1 MTLKELIQYLDSNSG
16 YSLLDGDPSQT
27 LLRASEGKHREP
39 LIGEII
45 NAIARHCGDAKEDCV
60 VERAQ
65 AVSAI
70 GPIRLQY
77 MRDDAP
83 VEGFRMVER
92 IIQAI
97 DGAFNDEALR
107 NKQHV

>member
-1 MTLKELIQYLDSNSG
+1 MTLKELIHYLDNNSG
-16 YSLLDGDPSQT
+16 YSLLDGDPAQT
-27 LLRASEGKHREP
+27 LLRASQGKHRNP
-39 LIGEII
+39 LIGEIL
-45 NAIARHCGDAKEDCV
+45 NAIAQHCGGAKEDCV

-77 MRDDAP
+77 MKDDAP

-107 NKQHV
+107 NRQRV

>member
-1 MTLKELIQYLDSNSG
+1 MTLQELIQYLDSNSG
-16 YSLLDGDPSQT
+16 YRILDGNPIQT
-27 LLRASEGKHREP
+27 LLGASQGKHREP
-39 LIGEII
+39 LIGEILD
-45 NAIARHCGDAKEDCV
+45 ALARHCGDARETCV

-65 AVSAI
+65 AISAM
-70 GPIRLQY
+70 GPIRLRY

-83 VEGFRMVER
+83 AEGLRIVER

-107 NKQHV
+107 NRQRV

>member
-1 MTLKELIQYLDSNSG
+1 MTLKELIQHLDSNSG
-16 YSLLDGDPSQT
+16 YSILDGDPAQT
-27 LLRASEGKHREP
+27 LLRASQGKHREP
-39 LIGEII
+39 LIGEIL
-45 NAIARHCGDAKEDCV
+45 NAIARHCGDAQEDCV

-65 AVSAI
+65 TVSAI
-70 GPIRLQY
+70 GAIRLQY

-107 NKQHV
+107 NRQRI